1 MVEPQLFIIASVIC
15 GGRIISGSAGTRFWV
30 HRLGYVSQFPR
41 HSVLVLSTVL
51 IYVEGLAGKRYHS
64 QI

>member
-30 HRLGYVSQFPR
+30 HRLGYVAVSSPQCC
-41 HSVLVLSTVL
+41 STFYSSYIRWRSCRKTL
-51 IYVEGLAGKRYHS
+51 P
-64 QI
+64 